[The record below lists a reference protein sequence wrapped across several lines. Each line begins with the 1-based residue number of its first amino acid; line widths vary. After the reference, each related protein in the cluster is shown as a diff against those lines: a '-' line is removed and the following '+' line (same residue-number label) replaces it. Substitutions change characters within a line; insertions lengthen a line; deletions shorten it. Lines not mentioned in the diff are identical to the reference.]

1 MVLPV
6 GKNGMYVSADKTYW
20 LAGRGPD
27 EFIPKEAYDIRAV
40 EGTGIV
46 IDGAL
51 LAEQDFPIQ
60 DGPACIFTA
69 EDGIC
74 VGNDAGWVINLT
86 SDSLGFTAQSRGAAI
101 IRKQGDFN
109 QYISWV

>member
-1 MVLPV
+1 
-6 GKNGMYVSADKTYW
+6 
-20 LAGRGPD
+20 
-27 EFIPKEAYDIRAV
+27 V
-40 EGTGIV
+40 EGTGLA

-60 DGPACIFTA
+60 SGPACIFTA

-74 VGNDAGWVINLT
+74 VGNDAGGVINLT
-86 SDSLGFTAQSRGAAI
+86 SETLGFTAQSRGASI